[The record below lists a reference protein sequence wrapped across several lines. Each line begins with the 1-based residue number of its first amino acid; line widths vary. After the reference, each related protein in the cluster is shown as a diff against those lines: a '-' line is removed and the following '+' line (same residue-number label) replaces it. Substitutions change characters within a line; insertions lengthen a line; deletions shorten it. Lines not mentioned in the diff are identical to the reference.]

1 MADLNRSG
9 RHTYATAVKKR
20 KRALVLF
27 TKAMRCCPCARG
39 AKRDRCTCKNF
50 DRVVAEGRSIFRE
63 AMYTCHCDVGKA
75 FGNCDNAQHIEA
87 LKSRSAMYEALGK
100 LDRAKKDA
108 EWMLELAP
116 RLPDGYLRFGNIA
129 RLEKNDEYAWK
140 MYTAGIEAI
149 KETAV
154 GSSPKLQQ
162 LLDARKPLYQRFF
175 RRDPLSL
182 PTEIVAHIFSYL
194 EFTQLLFCL
203 RVCKQWKRTLTSPV
217 HCQLWRAMVFTDRL
231 NKLAPSLDDV
241 KWILSFAGDGG
252 ARKIKIASRTA
263 CSQSTLTLLL
273 KRSSSLEHLEIW
285 NLVKL
290 SLPSNEKIWNQLKYV
305 SFTTSAQNAVDGPG
319 GFPQTF
325 LQNAASTLEHLNFV
339 GIPKQWYDSV
349 GSIPLFTNLKTLR
362 IGDHEKVQPEPFTD
376 EEDDGEILPFP
387 IFFLSIAF
395 PNLEQLWIGPDVPYL
410 GAELVETW
418 QDKWEEVWPHLKV
431 LIFNPRASTGDDPY
445 AEDSRVTIRYLT
457 CLKSLQH
464 ISLEFDDEF
473 DDEGWPCMFSGSDDE
488 FDDLFPDLDVTQHSE
503 FKHLRSFRSSTMGL
517 SPPGAWN
524 MLSNAIKAEQLTS
537 FDIVFPP
544 GDGTGV
550 LSIRHLEEY
559 EWLRGASSI
568 HTLGCYQ
575 YNLRSRS
582 DNDEDWLL
590 PHFLATFPNLRTLSL
605 EPLSNWPIAEFA
617 RELLAILRVTHLK
630 TIYLCTRLHCTD
642 ESMGQVRQA
651 ARDRG
656 VELIEDRQEQQWP
669 VPLKV

>member
-27 TKAMRCCPCARG
+27 T
-39 AKRDRCTCKNF
+39 
-50 DRVVAEGRSIFRE
+50 
-63 AMYTCHCDVGKA
+63 KA

-116 RLPDGYLRFGNIA
+116 RLPDGYLRLGNIA

-154 GSSPKLQQ
+154 GSSPKLQVRCHGPMVVGRKLIMTRPRFVSNESAFQQ

-182 PTEIVAHIFSYL
+182 PTEIWYS
-194 EFTQLLFCL
+194 FCL

-325 LQNAASTLEHLNFV
+325 LQNAANTLEHLNFV